1 MKVDPIIVFSVLGG
15 LILVLLFV
23 GAPIRPLRWIG
34 QLCIKIVVGALLLF
48 FVNAFGT
55 SFDLHIPINLITSS
69 VSGILGIPG
78 LAALI
83 IIKTMIIG

>member
-1 MKVDPIIVFSVLGG
+1 MNLDPILVFSVLGG
-15 LILVLLFV
+15 LILLLLFL
-23 GAPIRPLRWIG
+23 GAPVRPLRFIG
-34 QLCIKIVVGALLLF
+34 QLFIKVIIGALLLF

-55 SFDLHIPINLITSS
+55 SLDLHIPINLITAS
-69 VSGILGIPG
+69 VSGFLGIPG

>member
-1 MKVDPIIVFSVLGG
+1 MKLDPILVFSVLGG
-15 LILVLLFV
+15 LILILLFV
-23 GAPIRPLRWIG
+23 GAPISPLRWIG
-34 QLCIKIVVGALLLF
+34 QIFIKIVVGALLLF

-55 SFDLHIPINLITSS
+55 SLNLHIPINLITSS

-83 IIKTMIIG
+83 IIKTVIIG